1 MYLVP
6 VLAALDAPDAATAE
20 GIAAAELRRVAIHIG
35 AARRLSHMAAA
46 TAEFDL
52 RVYANN
58 IELAPAT
65 TET

>member
-20 GIAAAELRRVAIHIG
+20 ALAATELRRVAIYVG
-35 AARRLSHMAAA
+35 PARRLSHMAAA

-52 RVYANN
+52 RVYANH
-58 IELAPAT
+58 IELPPAARPD
-65 TET
+65 